1 MIRMRRRSCVA
12 VTTVL
17 LAALAFDAIA
27 QSAQTSTVD
36 LIERG
41 RYLAIA
47 SDCTACH
54 TAPRGGKA
62 FAGGYPIVSAM
73 GRIYST
79 NITPSKTHGIGDY
92 SEAEFARALRE
103 GVRKDGAHLY
113 PAMPYT
119 SYAKLTDAD
128 VGALYTYFMRAVAPV
143 DDVAQQTRLAFP
155 FNLRFSMAAWNGLFL
170 DDKPFIPD
178 SSKSAQWNRGAYLVQ
193 GPAHCS
199 ACHTPRN
206 ALMAE
211 NASAAF
217 SGGLVGYWYAPNI
230 TSDPISGIGR
240 WSEADIVRYLGTG
253 DVPGKAQAA
262 GSMAEAIEHSF
273 QYLAQTDLQAMAVY
287 LKTVPAIRN
296 PSDSAA
302 RDSFGA
308 ASNVETGVRG
318 SLAAGLE
325 SGDRL
330 FSGSC
335 ASCHQP
341 DAGGSADDYYPTLF
355 HNTSTG
361 AGNASNLIAAIL
373 FGVER
378 TVAGKPVFMP
388 GFGPGSY
395 VQELSNQEIAD
406 VSNFVLAHYGNS
418 ALHVE
423 ADDVAAVRAGGPVP
437 FLAIAGKYAIPAL
450 IVFALALV
458 VLVRRIRRR
467 RQRRT
472 AA

>member
-1 MIRMRRRSCVA
+1 M
-12 VTTVL
+12 L
-17 LAALAFDAIA
+17 LTAPAFNAFGQA
-27 QSAQTSTVD
+27 RQTSTSD
-36 LIERG
+36 LVERG
-41 RYLAIA
+41 RYLAVA

-54 TAPRGGKA
+54 TAPQGGKA

-73 GRIYST
+73 GTIYST

-119 SYAKLTDAD
+119 SYAKLADAD
-128 VGALYTYFMRAVAPV
+128 VGALYTYFTHAVTPV
-143 DDVAQQTRLAFP
+143 DDFPQPTRLAFP
-155 FNLRFSMAAWNGLFL
+155 FNLRFSMMGWNALFL
-170 DDKPFIPD
+170 DEKPFVPD
-178 SSKSAQWNRGAYLVQ
+178 PSKSAQWNRGAYLVQ

-211 NASAAF
+211 NSSAAF

-230 TSDPISGIGR
+230 TSDPVSGIGR
-240 WSEADIVRYLGTG
+240 WSEADIVRYLGSG

-273 QYLAQTDLQAMAVY
+273 QYLAQADLQAMAVY
-287 LKTVPAIRN
+287 LETVPAIRT
-296 PSDSAA
+296 PADSAP

-308 ASNVETGVRG
+308 ASNVETNLRG
-318 SLAAGLE
+318 ALPASLGPGE
-325 SGDRL
+325 RL

-341 DAGGSADDYYPTLF
+341 DGGGSHDAYYPTLV
-355 HNTSTG
+355 HNTTTG
-361 AGNASNLIAAIL
+361 AGNATNLIAAIV

-378 TVAGKPVFMP
+378 TVGGKHVFMP

-395 VQELSNQEIAD
+395 VQELSNEEIAE
-406 VSNFVLAHYGNS
+406 VSNFVLDRYGNS
-418 ALHVE
+418 ALRVE
-423 ADDVAAVRAGGPVP
+423 AKEVARVRAGGPVP
-437 FLAIAGKYAIPAL
+437 FLAIVGKYATPAL
-450 IVFALALV
+450 IVLALTFV
-458 VLVRRIRRR
+458 FLARRLWRR
-467 RQRRT
+467 RQRR
-472 AA
+472 AAA